1 VVATHS
7 ARLILTYKIKKRE
20 VIEMKRFKVVAEST
34 IMDAEVNVRY
44 IDEAH
49 EIFEKLRDSGS
60 YHKVYIADI
69 ETGEVYRTYDI
80 SQQAGGVMIQEW
92 YTLG

>member
-1 VVATHS
+1 M
-7 ARLILTYKIKKRE
+7 E
-20 VIEMKRFKVVAEST
+20 KRFKVVANST
-34 IMDAEVNVRY
+34 IMDAEVNVRHES
-44 IDEAH
+44 EAH
-49 EIFEKLRDSGS
+49 EMFENFRNSGA
-60 YHKVYIADI
+60 YHRIYIMDN